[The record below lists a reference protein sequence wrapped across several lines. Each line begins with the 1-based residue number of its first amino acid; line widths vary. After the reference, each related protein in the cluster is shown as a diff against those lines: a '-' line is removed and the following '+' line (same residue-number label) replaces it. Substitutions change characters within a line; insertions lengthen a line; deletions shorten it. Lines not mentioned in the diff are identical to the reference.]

1 MKRLSSPKITTLS
14 THPHHPLTQQ
24 KFDAKFM
31 QMMLTTAF
39 KTLQT
44 SQLYSEDHNVM
55 AEYQKLQYAIDA
67 LHTYLYERKTSHLT
81 DQDAQI
87 FANYLVQKMKDMQ
100 TVVDKIASH
109 K

>member
-1 MKRLSSPKITTLS
+1 MKRLSSKKTTTLAS
-14 THPHHPLTQQ
+14 RTPRPLTEQ

-39 KTLQT
+39 KTLQN
-44 SQLYSEDHNVM
+44 SELYTDNHNVM
-55 AEYQKLQYAIDA
+55 AEYQKLQYAIDT
-67 LHTYLYERKTSHLT
+67 LHTYLYDKQHSHLT
-81 DQDAQI
+81 EQDAQI
-87 FANYLVQKMKDMQ
+87 FSTYLVQQMKDMQ